1 MSFDLKIINGDL
13 NIKNADL
20 EKVENS
26 DKLYQEILK
35 ICITP
40 IGANKFNPGYGSLLS
55 KILIGSVLPE
65 GFLIDNAKAQIRN
78 SLENLQKL
86 QSKQI
91 GYQQVTAAEQ
101 LAAIQSV
108 EVSRNTIDPRFFSV
122 VLRVLAKDFKPLK
135 TDFSVK
141 PI

>member
-65 GFLIDNAKAQIRN
+65 GFLIDNAKSQIRN